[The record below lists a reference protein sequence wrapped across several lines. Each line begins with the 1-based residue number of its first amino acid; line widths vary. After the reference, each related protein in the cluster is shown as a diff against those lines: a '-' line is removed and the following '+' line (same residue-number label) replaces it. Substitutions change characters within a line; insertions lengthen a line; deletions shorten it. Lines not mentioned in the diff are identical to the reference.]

1 MVNNVYLAEPKKI
14 GMAQSGW
21 DEFVRLRD
29 LSDSHNAALDYIKRL
44 HVEHVRKL
52 LAADALRGDGAL
64 IVTDIPDFDLSLV
77 DAHFPSLKTREVTLF
92 SKLGATL
99 VTDILTKKRSVQ
111 PLRN

>member
-1 MVNNVYLAEPKKI
+1 MSENIYETKPRKI

-21 DEFVRLRD
+21 EEFQRLRD
-29 LSDSHNAALDYIKRL
+29 DCDDHGQALDYISRL

-52 LAADALRGDGAL
+52 IAADALRGDGAL
-64 IVTDIPDFDLSLV
+64 IVTDIPDFDLALV

-92 SKLGATL
+92 SKHGATL
-99 VTDILTKKRSVQ
+99 VIDILMKKRNIQ